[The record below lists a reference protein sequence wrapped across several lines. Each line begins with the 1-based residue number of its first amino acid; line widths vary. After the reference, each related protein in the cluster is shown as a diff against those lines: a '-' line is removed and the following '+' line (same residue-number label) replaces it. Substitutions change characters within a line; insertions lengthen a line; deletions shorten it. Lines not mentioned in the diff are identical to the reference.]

1 MRMLLP
7 ALLMG
12 IAALARGESTDYN
25 VFPTAVTGSARTV
38 ALSGAIVSDP
48 DGYEA
53 VFVNPAGLSGLGGS
67 GFDFGSD
74 GNNVDNFVVDLN
86 DPKSRSL
93 NVPIKYSYSGLRFVT
108 RSGWGLGFAAQ
119 TPFILDDVFNGT
131 TRVVRRK
138 GTVFVAT
145 GDINEVSTSADTYSL
160 AAGKSFLGE
169 KVAVGAAV
177 NYTRVLS
184 KYNFTPVISAGAPFA
199 RSATNDGWS
208 GDLGMIAVPAKWLR
222 LGAVYKMGYR
232 VRFSP
237 ALNEGLPVAFVPFRD
252 VQTPDRVA
260 FGMRLAPREE
270 LRLYTQ
276 ARMIFAMSDTVVSGS
291 DVFPGAAGAT
301 IQSGRKTTLTGA
313 WGLEYIPCDKNDLV
327 AKLWAGGYMEDT
339 NLQGGYARYHHTAG
353 FSLAPWFL
361 SFNMAIDRSE
371 FYNNFVV
378 GLGVDLL
385 KAATRTANKYGWKL
399 PI

>member
-1 MRMLLP
+1 MLLP

-12 IAALARGESTDYN
+12 IAVLARGENTAYN

-38 ALSGAIVSDP
+38 ALGGAIVSDP

-53 VFVNPAGLSGLGGS
+53 VFVNPAGLSGVGGS
-67 GFDFGSD
+67 GIDFGSD
-74 GNNVDNFVVDLN
+74 GNNVDNVVVDLN

-93 NVPIKYSYSGLRFVT
+93 NVPIKYAYSGLRFVT
-108 RSGWGLGFAAQ
+108 KSGWGLGFAAQ
-119 TPFILDDVFNGT
+119 TPFVLDDVFNGT
-131 TRVVRRK
+131 TRVVRRQ

-169 KVAVGAAV
+169 KLAVGAAL
-177 NYTRVLS
+177 NYTRARS
-184 KYNFTPVISAGAPFA
+184 RYNFTPVVTAGAPFN
-199 RSATNDGWS
+199 RTVTNDGWS
-208 GDLGMIAVPAKWLR
+208 GDLGMIAVPARWLR

-237 ALNEGLPVAFVPFRD
+237 ALNEGLPVAFTPFRD
-252 VQTPDRVA
+252 VQTPDRLA
-260 FGMRLAPREE
+260 FGLRLAPREE
-270 LRLYTQ
+270 LRLFAL
-276 ARMIFAMSDTVVSGS
+276 ARTVFAMRDTAVSGS

-301 IQSGRKTTLTGA
+301 LQSGRKTTLTGA
-313 WGLEYIPCDKNDLV
+313 WGLEYIPYDKNDLV
-327 AKLWAGGYMEDT
+327 VKFWAGGYMEDT
-339 NLQGGYARYHHTAG
+339 NIQGGYTRYHHTAG
-353 FSLAPWFL
+353 FSLTPWFL
-361 SFNMAIDRSE
+361 SLNMAIDRAE
-371 FYNNFVV
+371 FYDNFVV

-385 KAATRTANKYGWKL
+385 KAATRMADKYGWKL

>member
-1 MRMLLP
+1 MRMLL
-7 ALLMG
+7 AVLLMG
-12 IAALARGESTDYN
+12 FAVVARGQSTDYN

-38 ALSGAIVSDP
+38 ALAGSIISDP
-48 DGYEA
+48 DGYES

-67 GFDFGSD
+67 GIDFGSD
-74 GNNVDNFVVDLN
+74 GNNVDNVVVDLN
-86 DPKSRSL
+86 DPTSRSL

-108 RSGWGLGFAAQ
+108 DSGWGLGFAAQ
-119 TPFILDDVFNGT
+119 TPFIVDDVFNGT
-131 TRVVRRK
+131 TRAVRRK

-145 GDINEVSTSADTYSL
+145 GDINEVISSADSYTL
-160 AAGKSFLGE
+160 AAGKSFLGD
-169 KVAVGAAV
+169 KLAVGVAL
-177 NYTRVLS
+177 NYTRVRS
-184 KYNFTPVISAGAPFA
+184 KYEFTPIVSGGLPFN
-199 RSATNDGWS
+199 RSATNNAFS
-208 GDLGMIAVPAKWLR
+208 GDLGMIAAPTKWLR

-237 ALNEGLPVAFVPFRD
+237 ALNEGLPVAFIPFRD
-252 VQTPDRVA
+252 VQTPDRLA
-260 FGMRLAPREE
+260 IGLRLAPREE
-270 LRLYTQ
+270 LRLYAQ
-276 ARMIFAMSDTVVSGS
+276 ARAIFAMRDTVVSGS

-301 IQSGRKTTLTGA
+301 LQSGRKTTLTGA
-313 WGLEYIPCDKNDLV
+313 WGLEYIPYDKSDLV
-327 AKLWAGGYMEDT
+327 VKFWAGGYMEDT
-339 NLQGGYARYHHTAG
+339 NIQGGYTRYHHTAG
-353 FSLAPWFL
+353 FSRAPWFL